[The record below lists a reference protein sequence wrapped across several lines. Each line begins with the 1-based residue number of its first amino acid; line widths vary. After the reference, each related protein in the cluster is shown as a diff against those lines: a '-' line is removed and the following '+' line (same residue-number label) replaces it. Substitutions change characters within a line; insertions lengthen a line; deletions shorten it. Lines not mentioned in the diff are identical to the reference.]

1 MAGSA
6 INNAGMDIIG
16 GSSLMAYYN
25 NYALQFMIMFLF
37 VLGGMGFG
45 IIYDFNH
52 YLRAR

>member
-16 GSSLMAYYN
+16 SSSLAPYYGN
-25 NYALQFMIMFLF
+25 SGIQTLMMFLF

-45 IIYDFNH
+45 ILYDVKE
-52 YLRAR
+52 